1 MEGYTCEL
9 CEDEYENP
17 YYNVISCSDRQLSA
31 FVDWI
36 KEQPFAENTTVVL
49 CGDHLTM
56 DAAYSDSVDE
66 DFHRT
71 DFNEIINAAVEAENP
86 HDRVFCALDLFPT
99 TLAALGV
106 EIPGNRL
113 GLGANLFSD
122 EPTLCESMGTEEL
135 ADQIKQTNNYYNKH
149 FLYGKNKA

>member
-1 MEGYTCEL
+1 MKRRALAAMLAALLLPGCGTAGSASSSQEAPEAPIVIETLALEL
-9 CEDEYENP
+9 PAGGDN
-17 YYNVISCSDRQLSA
+17 QAAQA
-31 FVDWI
+31 F
-36 KEQPFAENTTVVL
+36 A
-49 CGDHLTM
+49 
-56 DAAYSDSVDE
+56 DSLP
-66 DFHRT
+66 
-71 DFNEIINAAVEAENP
+71 EAM
-86 HDRVFCALDLFPT
+86 
-99 TLAALGV
+99 AALGV

>member
-1 MEGYTCEL
+1 M
-9 CEDEYENP
+9 
-17 YYNVISCSDRQLSA
+17 
-31 FVDWI
+31 
-36 KEQPFAENTTVVL
+36 
-49 CGDHLTM
+49 
-56 DAAYSDSVDE
+56 
-66 DFHRT
+66 
-71 DFNEIINAAVEAENP
+71 
-86 HDRVFCALDLFPT
+86 
-99 TLAALGV
+99 

>member
-1 MEGYTCEL
+1 MATMDTHCVEGYTCEL

-71 DFNEIINAAVEAENP
+71 DFNVIINAA
-86 HDRVFCALDLFPT
+86 
-99 TLAALGV
+99 
-106 EIPGNRL
+106 I
-113 GLGANLFSD
+113 
-122 EPTLCESMGTEEL
+122 CESQGTEAV
-135 ADQIKQTNNYYNKH
+135 ADQIKNTNNYYNKH
-149 FLYGKNKA
+149 FRSGKNKA